1 MIRRFFGSLAL
12 VALLGLEACAGPNGL
27 STAPARNAGPLAS
40 NSAILTFKVFTAGE
54 TPGFPIGAG
63 AYDIAPGPG
72 GTMWFTDG
80 GTPAI
85 GRISS
90 DGIFTEFTQ
99 GLPPGALP
107 DVIVAGPDGNMW
119 FSDNRG
125 VAIGRITPSGTIV
138 EFSDPSYTNTR
149 AMGIAFGP
157 HGEPWFL
164 AVGSPSLLGHLTPQG
179 KIGVVPMSSNG
190 ALTADASGNLWFTR
204 TNYLHSRGEG
214 EVVERTA
221 QGGRLVRFGMRMH
234 IGVLPCCPNHAPKTS
249 AIGLDGDPWFTT
261 LGYFHES
268 SPRNFLATVK
278 ARSVKLVRITHKG
291 LRSGHQF
298 AYTYPSGLAVGPNDL
313 WITGGAPFFPQ
324 GAIWRINAQG
334 EQVAYSLPYDPLG
347 LGVDAEGHPWF
358 TASSFGF
365 PSQIVEVLTY

>member
-12 VALLGLEACAGPNGL
+12 VALLGLAACAGQNGL
-27 STAPARNAGPLAS
+27 STAPARNAGPLAG
-40 NSAILTFKVFTAGE
+40 NSPTLAFKVFTAGQ

-63 AYDIAPGPG
+63 ARDIAPGPG
-72 GTMWFTDG
+72 GTMWFTDD

-90 DGIFTEFTQ
+90 DGTFTEFTH
-99 GLPPGALP
+99 GLPAGAVP
-107 DVIVAGPDGNMW
+107 DAIVAGPDGNMW

-138 EFSDPSYTNTR
+138 EFSDTSYTNTR

-164 AVGSPSLLGHLTPQG
+164 AVGSQSVLAHLTPQG
-179 KIGVVPMSSNG
+179 KIDALPMGSDG
-190 ALTADASGNLWFTR
+190 ALTADASGSLWFT
-204 TNYLHSRGEG
+204 TANAHSRGE
-214 EVVERTA
+214 VLERTA
-221 QGGRLVRFGMRMH
+221 QGGRLVRFRMRMH
-234 IGVLPCCPNHAPKTS
+234 TGVTPCCPNHAPKTS

-261 LGYFHES
+261 LGYFHRN
-268 SPRNFLATVK
+268 SPRNYLATVK

-298 AYTYPSGLAVGPNDL
+298 AYTYPSGVAVGPNDL
-313 WITGGAPFFPQ
+313 WITGGDPFAPQ
-324 GAIWRINAQG
+324 GAIWRMNAQG

-358 TASSFGF
+358 TASSLGF
-365 PSQIVEVLTY
+365 PSQIVEVLTN